1 MLLLPKEFKIGA
13 VGANFASAGDVL
25 SLAKEG
31 INLKIEDTE
40 LEVIGSE
47 SESPIKRVV
56 LGKKFEAK
64 AVIINGGA
72 VLDVYTGAYTT
83 AQT

>member
-1 MLLLPKEFKIGA
+1 MFLIPKEFKIGA
-13 VGANFASAGDVL
+13 VGVNFTTAGDQL
-25 SLAKEG
+25 NLAKEG
-31 INLKIEDTE
+31 MLLKIEDTE

-64 AVIINGGA
+64 AVIINGGS
-72 VLDVYTGAYTT
+72 VLDVYTGAFTPSVE
-83 AQT
+83 